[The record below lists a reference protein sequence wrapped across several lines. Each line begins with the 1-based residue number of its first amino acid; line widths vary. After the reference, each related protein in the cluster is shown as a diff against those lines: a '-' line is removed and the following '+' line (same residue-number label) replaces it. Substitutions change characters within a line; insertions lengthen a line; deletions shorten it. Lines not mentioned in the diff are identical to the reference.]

1 MLRIFVNNYVS
12 KWISGATDIVNKNTS
27 TAEMQNIPILLKLIE
42 LMNYKYNG
50 HNSFFFRYKS
60 IPVKCEKRESPP

>member
-42 LMNYKYNG
+42 GMNSKYNG
-50 HNSFFFRYKS
+50 HNSYFS
-60 IPVKCEKRESPP
+60 L